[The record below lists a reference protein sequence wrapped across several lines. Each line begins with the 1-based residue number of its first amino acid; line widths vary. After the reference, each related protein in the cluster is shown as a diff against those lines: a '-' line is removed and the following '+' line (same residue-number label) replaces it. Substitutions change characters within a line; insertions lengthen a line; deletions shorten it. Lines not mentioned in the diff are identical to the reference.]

1 MVAAVAETD
10 TIVVRRATA
19 ADAADIAGMINTAFA
34 QYLGRLKPNPGAL
47 AETAETIAQQLAS
60 PAGGAVALRVNG
72 ACGPPAIMG
81 TVLFKPEERDLY
93 FGRLAVPPDRRGQGV
108 AGALIRFVEDEARRR
123 DCAGIVLGVRI
134 VLPENQS
141 LFARHGFAE
150 ISRHAHDGYVEPT
163 WIKMRKPLSCRRS
176 G

>member
-1 MVAAVAETD
+1 MAEARIIIVRHATATDAAV
-10 TIVVRRATA
+10 
-19 ADAADIAGMINTAFA
+19 IAGMINAAFA

-47 AETAETIAQQLAS
+47 AETAETIAPQLAR
-60 PAGGAVALRVNG
+60 PGGGAVALCANG
-72 ACGPPAIMG
+72 AGGPPAIAG
-81 TVLFKPEERDLY
+81 AVLFKPEDNDLY
-93 FGRLAVPPDRRGQGV
+93 FGRLAVPPDRRGHGV

-150 ISRHAHDGYVEPT
+150 ISRHAHEGYTEPT
-163 WIKMRKPLSCRRS
+163 WIKMRKPLSSSRF